1 MTIDAQA
8 TEAKSARPAGPL
20 PGGDEADT
28 PRHDDTSGG
37 SRAPLAIAL
46 IALAAAVSAPYW
58 SPALYR
64 SLHLRP
70 PAAEW
75 QARQEVETGRL
86 VQSVADL
93 DRRVGELAA
102 ALAKANDQAAAA
114 KAAVGASETRAR
126 VLVLMQLRA
135 ALRRPVPFDAELKAV
150 RALGGRIDELEPL
163 LAKIEPYAANG
174 ILVESQLRQEF
185 AAVTDVIGR
194 ADPRSL
200 PLKWLS
206 NATGWTPVPVEPDA
220 IRPIAAAEHAQA
232 LLSDDNLTAA
242 VEELGALDISAG
254 GPARVWLDEARAR
267 ITANQAIDRI
277 AEMIATTI
285 PRLPPR
291 P

>member
-1 MTIDAQA
+1 MTSDTQ
-8 TEAKSARPAGPL
+8 TDETGGNRPGDGD
-20 PGGDEADT
+20 GGNT
-28 PRHDDTSGG
+28 GSG
-37 SRAPLAIAL
+37 SRAPLALSL

-58 SPALYR
+58 SPALYK

-86 VQSVADL
+86 AQSVADL
-93 DRRVGELAA
+93 DRRVGDLTT
-102 ALAKANDQAAAA
+102 ALAKVTEQATAA
-114 KAAVGASETRAR
+114 KAALTASETRAR

-135 ALRRPVPFDAELKAV
+135 TLRRPVPFDAELKAV

-163 LAKIEPYAANG
+163 LAKIESYAANG

-185 AAVTDVIGR
+185 AAVTDVISR
-194 ADPRSL
+194 TDPRPL
-200 PLKWLS
+200 PLKWLG
-206 NATGWTPVPVEPDA
+206 NATGWTPVPVEPEA

-232 LLSDDNLTAA
+232 LLSDDNLAAA
-242 VEELGALDISAG
+242 VEELAALDISTS

-291 P
+291 T